1 MQITDV
7 KVRKLFE
14 DGPMKAIVSVTFDG
28 QLAVH
33 DIKVINAR
41 DKFFIVMPSRKNP
54 DETFRDIVHP
64 INSQFRG
71 VLEKAVI
78 EAYNQALADAAAEDD
93 RKRPLAQRMA
103 HDLDKQPCDGA
114 HARRRQRDEQPPCA
128 RKARPRRA
136 VVVHARE
143 L

>member
-78 EAYNQALADAAAEDD
+78 EAYNQALADAAAEAATADAETEIAESEA
-93 RKRPLAQRMA
+93 PA
-103 HDLDKQPCDGA
+103 
-114 HARRRQRDEQPPCA
+114 E
-128 RKARPRRA
+128 
-136 VVVHARE
+136 V
-143 L
+143 

>member
-7 KVRKLFE
+7 KVRKLFN

-54 DETFRDIVHP
+54 DDTYRDIVHP
-64 INSQFRG
+64 INSQFR
-71 VLEKAVI
+71 VMLEQAVI
-78 EAYNQALADAAAEDD
+78 EAYEIALEHADEFEEAITE
-93 RKRPLAQRMA
+93 
-103 HDLDKQPCDGA
+103 
-114 HARRRQRDEQPPCA
+114 
-128 RKARPRRA
+128 
-136 VVVHARE
+136 
-143 L
+143 